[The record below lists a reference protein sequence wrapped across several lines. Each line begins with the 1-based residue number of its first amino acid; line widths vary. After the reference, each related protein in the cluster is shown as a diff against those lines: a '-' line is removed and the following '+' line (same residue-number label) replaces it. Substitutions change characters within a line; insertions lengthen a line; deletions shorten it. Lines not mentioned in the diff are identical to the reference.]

1 VRKFVLLL
9 SLSLGL
15 LHASDNW
22 PQFRGPAGDGHSDS
36 TGLPLIWNEQQHVKW
51 KIAIPGE
58 GWSSPVVEGNQVWMQ
73 TALDNGK
80 SLRAVCVDRETGQ
93 IQHDVEL
100 FYIENPER
108 KHAFN
113 SFASPTPVIENGRL
127 YVSYGMYGVVCLDT
141 STGKILWK
149 NTELKHDH
157 DKNGP
162 GSSPI
167 IYKDLFILNCD
178 GTEARYVAAVNKLTG
193 KVAWKTDRSN
203 VINKAGEFKKAYHT
217 PLIISVHGR
226 DQLISM
232 GAYRVSAY
240 EPLTGKEIWWVDIP
254 GFSNVPRP
262 VFGHGMVYISTGFM
276 KPELWA
282 IRADGYGDVTKTHVA
297 WKVIKQVPA
306 KPSPLLIGEQFYMFS
321 DNGIAT
327 CLDAKTGK
335 EIWSERIGG
344 DYSASP
350 VFADGRIYLFSE
362 QGKTLVI
369 KPDTK
374 LNLLAT
380 ATLENGFMSSP
391 AISGKAF
398 FLRTKKHLYRIE
410 E

>member
-1 VRKFVLLL
+1 MRNCLLLL
-9 SLSLGL
+9 SLSVGL
-15 LHASDNW
+15 LHGSDNW
-22 PQFRGPAGDGHSDS
+22 PQFRGPSGDGQSDS
-36 TGLPLIWNEQQHVKW
+36 TGLPLTWNEQEHVKW
-51 KIAIPGE
+51 KTAIPGE
-58 GWSSPVVEGNQVWMQ
+58 GWSSPVIEGNQVWMQ

-80 SLRAVCVDRETGQ
+80 SLRAVCVDRQTGR

-100 FYIENPER
+100 FYIETPER

-113 SFASPTPVIENGRL
+113 SFASPTPVIESGRL
-127 YVSYGMYGVVCLDT
+127 YVSYGMYGVVCVEA

-226 DQLISM
+226 DQLVSM
-232 GAYRVSAY
+232 GAFRVSAY

-262 VFGHGMVYISTGFM
+262 VFGHGMVYLPTGFM

-297 WKVIKQVPA
+297 WKVARQAPA
-306 KPSPLLIGEQFYMFS
+306 KPSPLLIGEQLYMFS
-321 DNGIAT
+321 DSGIAT

-380 ATLENGFMSSP
+380 NSLENGFMSSP
-391 AISGKAF
+391 AVAGKAF
-398 FLRTKKHLYRIE
+398 FVRTKKHLYRIE